1 MSCTKKRKAYIVISA
16 ILLVAVMITIFL
28 LSAENGEES
37 SNTSG
42 TFVKILTF
50 ILGFTPPEDIVRT
63 LGHFC
68 EFAAL
73 GFLSANMLFAYK
85 DKLKPVLTA
94 LLSLGYAVTDEIHQ
108 IFVPDRACQLS
119 DLAVDF
125 GGILLG
131 TIAFSIIYS
140 IIRKLERG
148 RLKNESNRKNQKKNI

>member
-1 MSCTKKRKAYIVISA
+1 MEYTRKRKIYIAVSA
-16 ILLVAVMITIFL
+16 ILLVAVMVTIFL
-28 LSAENGEES
+28 LSAENGEQS

-50 ILGFTPPEDIVRT
+50 ILGFTPPEDVVRT

-85 DKLKPVLTA
+85 EKLKPVLTA

-108 IFVPDRACQLS
+108 LFVPDRACQLS

-125 GGILLG
+125 GGIILG
-131 TIAFSIIYS
+131 TIVFSVIYLIIK
-140 IIRKLERG
+140 RFERC
-148 RLKNESNRKNQKKNI
+148 KNESN

>member
-1 MSCTKKRKAYIVISA
+1 MGYTKKRKIYIAVSA
-16 ILLVAVMITIFL
+16 VLLVAVMVTIFL
-28 LSAENGEES
+28 LSAENGEQS

-50 ILGFTPPEDIVRT
+50 ILGFTPPEDVVRT

-85 DKLKPVLTA
+85 EKLKPVLTA
-94 LLSLGYAVTDEIHQ
+94 LLSLGYAVTDELHQ
-108 IFVPDRACQLS
+108 IFVPERACQLS

-125 GGILLG
+125 GGIILG
-131 TIAFSIIYS
+131 TIVFSVIYLIIK
-140 IIRKLERG
+140 RFERC
-148 RLKNESNRKNQKKNI
+148 KNESN

>member
-1 MSCTKKRKAYIVISA
+1 MTEYTKKRKTYIIISA
-16 ILLVAVMITIFL
+16 ILLVAVMVIIFM
-28 LSAENGEES
+28 LSAENGEKS
-37 SNTSG
+37 SDTSG
-42 TFVKILTF
+42 RFVEILTF
-50 ILGFTPPEDIVRT
+50 ILGFTPPEDVIRT

-108 IFVPDRACQLS
+108 IFVPERACQIS

-125 GGILLG
+125 AGIILG
-131 TIAFSIIYS
+131 TIVFSIIYL
-140 IIRKLERG
+140 IIQRFERY
-148 RLKNESNRKNQKKNI
+148 KNENN

>member
-1 MSCTKKRKAYIVISA
+1 MGYTKKRKIYIAISA
-16 ILLVAVMITIFL
+16 VLLVAVMVTIFL
-28 LSAENGEES
+28 LSAENGEQS

-42 TFVKILTF
+42 TFVKFLTF
-50 ILGFTPPEDIVRT
+50 ILGFTPPEDVVRT

-85 DKLKPVLTA
+85 NKLKPVLTA

-108 IFVPDRACQLS
+108 IFVPERACQLS

-125 GGILLG
+125 GGIILG
-131 TIAFSIIYS
+131 TIVFSVIYLIIK
-140 IIRKLERG
+140 RFERC
-148 RLKNESNRKNQKKNI
+148 KNESN